1 MMRRTPCRD
10 ERMECMAIDKR
21 EGAKLRFERRRRMR
35 VFCCMGQNN
44 YDSFGLTQ
52 TNNGGDIYN

>member
-1 MMRRTPCRD
+1 
-10 ERMECMAIDKR
+10 MAIDKR